1 MATLS
6 TSPISALWVS
16 WTDMDKLVDVET
28 YGLPQITKWTKAQV
42 KSQFASKDL
51 SPMCCPHL
59 RAPRIPDAIVEINN
73 SRNNNAAMQYYMANN
88 RFWLA
93 HRMLLQAQFQS
104 AVRFTTDE
112 CYYLLEE
119 GEAVV
124 EVNGRPLTGAEKRM
138 LDVEPGQVDMSELQP
153 TEMKMYLG
161 VAMRIPP
168 YTVHCFKV
176 KEDSLVTA
184 GCIVP
189 RGREE

>member
-6 TSPISALWVS
+6 TSPISLLLSS
-16 WTDMDKLVDVET
+16 WTKPNETVDVET
-28 YGLPQITKWTKAQV
+28 YGLPQITKWTRAQV

-51 SPMCCPHL
+51 SPICCPHL
-59 RAPRIPDAIVEINN
+59 PAVRIPEAIVEINN
-73 SRNNNAAMQYYMANN
+73 SRNNAPAMQYYMANN

-119 GEAVV
+119 GEAVM
-124 EVNGRPLTGAEKRM
+124 EVNGRPLTGVEKGL
-138 LDVEPGQVDMSELQP
+138 LDVEPGKVDMSELQP
-153 TEMKMYLG
+153 TEIKMHLG
-161 VAMRIPP
+161 VAMRLPP
-168 YTVHCFKV
+168 YTVHCLKV